1 MLTVLCWPL
10 GSFLEMVSRLS
21 LYLWKFLSFNI
32 IDRDKNY
39 ASNVL
44 KKVHKQVNYL
54 LYEKFAGF
62 LNRLKYMTK

>member
-10 GSFLEMVSRLS
+10 GSFLEIVSLLS

-44 KKVHKQVNYL
+44 KK
-54 LYEKFAGF
+54 G
-62 LNRLKYMTK
+62 T